1 VDFVVTD
8 ASDSTY
14 GPQTPRED
22 TSNTSSHDG
31 ILERRPRW
39 HREYSPYP
47 RTRRR
52 RRSSA
57 SERALIRCE
66 ALQNVIRPCSCD
78 DFDLSKQP
86 RPICPDRHPV
96 YELITAL
103 SDLTLIIRSLS
114 EQLPQGLSRKHATH
128 ALVEVLRD
136 LVLSIGNLSEQ
147 LAHGLSPE
155 SVNHT
160 GNGSSCVGTS
170 GCCCSR
176 MLLWRL

>member
-1 VDFVVTD
+1 MDFVVAD

-14 GPQTPRED
+14 EPQTPRED
-22 TSNTSSHDG
+22 TSSTSSHDG

-57 SERALIRCE
+57 SERALLRCE
-66 ALQNVIRPCSCD
+66 ALQNVVRPCSCGD
-78 DFDLSKQP
+78 LDLSEQP
-86 RPICPDRHPV
+86 RPISPDRNSV

-103 SDLTLIIRSLS
+103 TDLTLSIRGLS
-114 EQLPQGLSRKHATH
+114 EQLPQGLSRKHETH

-136 LVLSIGNLSEQ
+136 LVLSIGSLSEP
-147 LAHGLSPE
+147 LAHGLSRE
-155 SVNHT
+155 SVNRT
-160 GNGSSCVGTS
+160 GNGSS
-170 GCCCSR
+170 
-176 MLLWRL
+176 

>member
-22 TSNTSSHDG
+22 TSSTSSHDG

-57 SERALIRCE
+57 SERALLRCE

-78 DFDLSKQP
+78 DFDLSEQP
-86 RPICPDRHPV
+86 RPISSDRH
-96 YELITAL
+96 YIHELITAL
-103 SDLTLIIRSLS
+103 TDLTLSIRSLS
-114 EQLPQGLSRKHATH
+114 ERLPQELSQKHKTH
-128 ALVEVLRD
+128 GLVEVLRD
-136 LVLSIGNLSEQ
+136 LVLSIGSLSEQ
-147 LAHGLSPE
+147 LARGLSRE
-155 SVNHT
+155 SVSRT
-160 GNGSSCVGTS
+160 DNGSS
-170 GCCCSR
+170 
-176 MLLWRL
+176 